1 VPRSLGVFPGI
12 EGIRLESG
20 RVGAIIN
27 RVSTAPPQGPEP
39 RRTRFRVAV
48 VVPSV
53 IAAGVGSILLA
64 MHRPGETATTRGVVA
79 TLLVPSHPGSLTA
92 GPDALWVG
100 LAAAGQPVRDRP
112 LLRLDLA
119 SGAVEE
125 RILLGGQVSYLTR
138 AGARLLAS
146 VEHVG
151 GNGSGPSLVVA
162 LDWLS
167 GRPLVRR
174 QFPVAVGPLVTS
186 GKDLWAL
193 DVTPATLLRLDP
205 RTLVQTAAPL
215 PLSTGPGLGLAVG
228 GGYVWATA
236 PGAAELLRIDPA
248 TRHVR
253 RVHVGG
259 APSGIAVADGAV
271 WFADAERGEVERV
284 DVRTLRP
291 AGTPIRLGGR
301 PTSLV
306 RAGRYLFAGDASSG
320 TVRKIDPRTGETV
333 GPPIRI
339 AAPAPDSSALAV
351 AAVGSSVWVSSF
363 ASNTLSRVSG
373 TSAATAASAVTATT
387 ARSGPAVTRALPRAG
402 LVVAR
407 IPVPPGGGAFTVGEG
422 AVWAMSDTTST
433 MLRIDPRQNAVVA
446 RIKVPPGDAAAA
458 GDGAIWFSHP
468 LDDTVSRI
476 DPRTNRVVATIHV
489 GLSPAGVAVSRGAVW
504 VANAGGPSVS
514 RIDPATN
521 AVVAKIRVGP
531 DRACCSEHMS
541 LIALPGAVWVAVP
554 NANEL
559 VRIDPASNA
568 ITARVEIPYPPCGY
582 VVADRA
588 VWSAGG
594 GCGDV
599 VARVDTGTRT
609 VTARV
614 DDPHPVGLGLAFG
627 SVWVAVLGAGV
638 VDRIDPSTGRLTARL
653 PVGGKPV
660 RLSVGFGSVWVNDDD
675 GSVLRIRP
683 RR

>member
-1 VPRSLGVFPGI
+1 MIDRVRTTRSHDPD
-12 EGIRLESG
+12 
-20 RVGAIIN
+20 A
-27 RVSTAPPQGPEP
+27 
-39 RRTRFRVAV
+39 RRTRFRFVVVATSLTAAV
-48 VVPSV
+48 VGSV
-53 IAAGVGSILLA
+53 LLA
-64 MHRPGETATTRGVVA
+64 TRSPSDRATTRGVIA
-79 TLLVPSHPGSLTA
+79 TLLVPSHPGSLAA
-92 GPDALWVG
+92 GPDALWVA
-100 LAAAGQPVRDRP
+100 LSDARPPVRDRP
-112 LLRLDLA
+112 LLRLDLV

-125 RILLGGQVSYLTR
+125 KILLGGQVSYLTR

-162 LDWLS
+162 LDWHS

-174 QFPVAVGPLVTS
+174 QFPAAVGPLVRS

-193 DVTPATLLRLDP
+193 DVRPAMLLRLDP

-236 PGAAELLRIDPA
+236 PDAAELLRIDPA

-253 RVHVGG
+253 RLHLRG

-271 WFADAERGEVERV
+271 WFADAERGQVDRV
-284 DVRTLRP
+284 DMRTLRP
-291 AGTPIRLGGR
+291 AGAPIRLGGR

-306 RAGRYLFAGDASSG
+306 RAGRYLFVGDASSG
-320 TVRKIDPRTGETV
+320 TVRKIDLRTSQTA
-333 GPPIRI
+333 GPPIRV
-339 AAPAPDSSALAV
+339 AAPAPGSSALAL
-351 AAVGSSVWVSSF
+351 APVGSSVWVGSF

-373 TSAATAASAVTATT
+373 TSAATAAAVVTATT
-387 ARSGPAVTRALPRAG
+387 ARSGPTVTRALPQAG
-402 LVVAR
+402 RVVAR
-407 IPVPPGGGAFTVGEG
+407 ILVPPGGGAFTVGEG
-422 AVWAMSDTTST
+422 AVWAMSDATST
-433 MLRIDPRQNAVVA
+433 MLRIDPKLNVVVA
-446 RIKVPPGDAAAA
+446 RIKVAPGDTAAA

-468 LDDTVSRI
+468 VDDTVSRI

-489 GLSPAGVAVSRGAVW
+489 GVSPAGVAVSPGAVW
-504 VANAGGPSVS
+504 VANAGDPSVS

-521 AVVAKIRVGP
+521 AVVATIRVGP

-541 LIALPGAVWVAVP
+541 LIAVPGAVWAAVP

-559 VRIDPASNA
+559 VRIDPATNA
-568 ITARVEIPYPPCGY
+568 IAARVDVPYPPCGF
-582 VVADRA
+582 VAAGAA

-599 VARVDTGTRT
+599 VARIDPRTKT

-614 DDPHPVGLGLAFG
+614 VEPHPVGLGLGFG
-627 SVWVAVLGAGV
+627 SVWVAVLGAGF
-638 VDRIDPSTGRLTARL
+638 VDRIDPTTGRLTARL
-653 PVGGKPV
+653 RVGGTPV

-675 GSVLRIRP
+675 GSVLRIEPQR
-683 RR
+683 